1 MSFVKLP
8 RTRRL
13 RLSSIPIKPRI
24 MQPTPFKL
32 ERYFAQHEFTAR
44 HLLCS
49 SDPESMSVGELLD
62 FEPNALDGLRG
73 TWLGYTEYPGAP
85 ALRRELA
92 TLYESVSADQ
102 IIVHTGAQEA
112 IYSFMK
118 SMLAPGDHVI
128 VQMPGYQSHYSVA
141 EATGVRVSAWMARET
156 HGWAPDIDALET
168 LVTPA
173 TRALVI
179 CAPHNP
185 TGYLPSREAFER
197 IVDFAR
203 RHQLWLFSDEVYRG
217 LEHDPADR
225 LPAACDVYERAVSL
239 GALSKTHG
247 LAGLR
252 LGWVATHSAEVLERM
267 STFKDY
273 LTISNSAPSE
283 YLATLA
289 VRHSGALLARN
300 LEIVRANL
308 RLLDDFFL
316 RHAQHVEWHRPRAGT
331 ISFVRLKQG
340 HAARFCSELLERTG
354 VLLLPSTLIDHG
366 DAHVRLGFGR
376 RNLPEALAI
385 LDAYLDAT
393 VTSTAS

>member
-1 MSFVKLP
+1 MQ
-8 RTRRL
+8 
-13 RLSSIPIKPRI
+13 IK
-24 MQPTPFKL
+24 PFKL
-32 ERYFAQHEFTAR
+32 ERYFAQHEFTAH

-49 SDPESMSVGELLD
+49 SDPESMSVGELLA
-62 FEPNALDGLRG
+62 FEPDSLDGLRD

-92 TLYESVSADQ
+92 ALYENVGEQ
-102 IIVHTGAQEA
+102 EIIVHTGAQEA
-112 IYSFMK
+112 IYSFMQT
-118 SMLAPGDHVI
+118 MLAPGDHMI

-141 EATGVRVSAWMARET
+141 QSMGVKVSPWLAREEA
-156 HGWAPDIDALET
+156 GWAPDLDELAS

-185 TGYLPSREAFER
+185 TGYLPSRDVFDA
-197 IVDFAR
+197 IVGFAR
-203 RHQLWLFSDEVYRG
+203 KHRLWLFSDEVYRG

-225 LPAACDVYERAVSL
+225 LSAACDVYERAISL

-252 LGWVATHSAEVLERM
+252 LGWIATKSSQALERM

-283 YLATLA
+283 YLATIA
-289 VRHSGALLARN
+289 VRHTEALLERN
-300 LEIVRANL
+300 TSIARANL
-308 RLLDDFFL
+308 RLLDDFFA
-316 RHAQHVEWHRPRAGT
+316 RHSDRFEWHRPRAGT
-331 ISFVRLKQG
+331 IGFVRLKHA
-340 HAARFCSELLERTG
+340 HAARFCAELLEGTG
-354 VLLLPSTLIDHG
+354 VLLLPSMLVDHG

-376 RNLPEALAI
+376 RNMPEVLAI
-385 LDAYLDAT
+385 LEAYLAAT

>member
-1 MSFVKLP
+1 
-8 RTRRL
+8 
-13 RLSSIPIKPRI
+13 
-24 MQPTPFKL
+24 MQPNPFKL
-32 ERYFAQHEFTAR
+32 ERYFARHEFTAR

-49 SDPESMSVGELLD
+49 SDPESMSVGELLAY
-62 FEPNALDGLRG
+62 EPGAIDGLRD

-92 TLYESVSADQ
+92 TLYEHIGADD

-112 IYSFMK
+112 IYSFMHT
-118 SMLAPGDHVI
+118 MLASGDHMI
-128 VQMPGYQSHYSVA
+128 VHMPGYQSHYAVA
-141 EATGVRVSAWMARET
+141 EAMGVSVSPWKAREEA
-156 HGWAPDIDALET
+156 GWALDPDELDT

-185 TGYLPSREAFER
+185 TGYLPSREVFDA
-197 IVDFAR
+197 IVAFAR
-203 RHQLWLFSDEVYRG
+203 RHGLWLFSDEVYRG

-225 LPAACDVYERAVSL
+225 LPAACDVYERAISL

-252 LGWVATHSAEVLERM
+252 LGWIATKSAQVLERM

-283 YLATLA
+283 YLSTIA
-289 VRHSGALLARN
+289 VRHTDALIERN
-300 LEIVRANL
+300 VSIVRANL
-308 RLLDDFFL
+308 RVLDDFFA
-316 RHAQHVEWHRPRAGT
+316 RHADRFEWHRPRAGT
-331 ISFVRLKQG
+331 IGFVRLKRG
-340 HAARFCSELLERTG
+340 HAAQFCAELLERTG

-376 RNLPEALAI
+376 RNMPEVVGL
-385 LDAYLDAT
+385 LDAYLEAT
-393 VTSTAS
+393 ATSTAS

>member
-1 MSFVKLP
+1 
-8 RTRRL
+8 
-13 RLSSIPIKPRI
+13 
-24 MQPTPFKL
+24 MQPNPFKL
-32 ERYFAQHEFTAR
+32 ERYFARHEFTAR

-49 SDPESMSVGELLD
+49 SDPESMSIGELLAY
-62 FEPNALDGLRG
+62 EPGAIDGLRD

-92 TLYESVSADQ
+92 TLYEHIDADD

-112 IYSFMK
+112 IYSFMHT
-118 SMLAPGDHVI
+118 MLAPGDHMI
-128 VQMPGYQSHYSVA
+128 VHMPGYQSHYSVA
-141 EATGVRVSAWMARET
+141 EAMGVSVSPWKAREEA
-156 HGWAPDIDALET
+156 GWALDPDELDT

-185 TGYLPSREAFER
+185 TGYLPSRDVFDA
-197 IVDFAR
+197 IVAFAR
-203 RHQLWLFSDEVYRG
+203 KHGLWLFSDEVYRG
-217 LEHDPADR
+217 LEHHPADR
-225 LPAACDVYERAVSL
+225 LPAACDVYDRAISL

-252 LGWVATHSAEVLERM
+252 LGWIATKSAQVLERM

-283 YLATLA
+283 YLAAIA
-289 VRHSGALLARN
+289 VRHTDALIERN
-300 LEIVRANL
+300 VSIVRANL
-308 RLLDDFFL
+308 RVLDDFFA
-316 RHAQHVEWHRPRAGT
+316 RHADRFEWHRPRAGT
-331 ISFVRLKQG
+331 IGFVRLKRG
-340 HAARFCSELLERTG
+340 HAGQFCAELLERTG

-376 RNLPEALAI
+376 RNMPEIVGL
-385 LDAYLDAT
+385 LDAYLEAT
-393 VTSTAS
+393 ATSTAS

>member
-1 MSFVKLP
+1 
-8 RTRRL
+8 
-13 RLSSIPIKPRI
+13 

-32 ERYFAQHEFTAR
+32 ERYFARHEFTAR

-49 SDPESMSVGELLD
+49 SDPESMSIGDLLAY
-62 FEPNALDGLRG
+62 EPGALDGLRE

-85 ALRRELA
+85 ALRREIA
-92 TLYESVSADQ
+92 SLYENIDTDE

-112 IYSFMK
+112 IYSFMHA
-118 SMLAPGDHVI
+118 MLAAGDHII
-128 VQMPGYQSHYSVA
+128 VHRPGYQSHYSVA
-141 EATGVRVSAWMARET
+141 EAMGVNVTPWKAHEETGWSLDPGE
-156 HGWAPDIDALET
+156 LET

-185 TGYLPSREAFER
+185 TGYLPSRDVFDA
-197 IVDFAR
+197 IVAFAR
-203 RHQLWLFSDEVYRG
+203 RHGLWLFSDEVYRG
-217 LEHDPADR
+217 LEHDRADR

-252 LGWVATHSAEVLERM
+252 LGWVASKSREVLTRM

-283 YLATLA
+283 YLSAIA
-289 VRHSGALLARN
+289 VRHTDALIERN
-300 LEIVRANL
+300 VAIVHANL
-308 RLLDDFFL
+308 RLLDEFFA
-316 RHAQHVEWHRPRAGT
+316 RHADRFTWHRPRAGT
-331 ISFVRLKQG
+331 IGFVRLKHGRAEQ
-340 HAARFCSELLERTG
+340 FCAELLEGTG

-376 RNLPEALAI
+376 RTMPDVLAI

>member
-1 MSFVKLP
+1 M
-8 RTRRL
+8 
-13 RLSSIPIKPRI
+13 KPN
-24 MQPTPFKL
+24 PFKL
-32 ERYFAQHEFTAR
+32 ERYFARHEFTAR

-49 SDPESMSVGELLD
+49 SDPESMSIGELLTY
-62 FEPNALDGLRG
+62 EPDAIDGLRD

-85 ALRRELA
+85 ALRREIA
-92 TLYESVSADQ
+92 TLYEHIDEDE

-112 IYSFMK
+112 IYSFMHT
-118 SMLAPGDHVI
+118 MLAPGDHAI
-128 VQMPGYQSHYSVA
+128 VHMPGYQSHYSVA
-141 EATGVRVSAWMARET
+141 EAMGVSVSPWKAREEA
-156 HGWAPDIDALET
+156 GWALDPDQLDT

-185 TGYLPSREAFER
+185 TGYLPSRDVFDA
-197 IVDFAR
+197 IVAFAR
-203 RHQLWLFSDEVYRG
+203 KHGLWLFSDEVYRG

-252 LGWVATHSAEVLERM
+252 LGWIATKSAQVLERM
-267 STFKDY
+267 SAFKDY

-283 YLATLA
+283 YLSTIA
-289 VRHSGALLARN
+289 VRHTDALIERN
-300 LEIVRANL
+300 VSIVRANL
-308 RLLDDFFL
+308 RVLDDFFAC
-316 RHAQHVEWHRPRAGT
+316 HADRFAWHRPRAGT
-331 ISFVRLKQG
+331 IGFVRLERG
-340 HAARFCSELLERTG
+340 HAGQFCAELLERTG

-366 DAHVRLGFGR
+366 DGHVRLGFGR
-376 RNLPEALAI
+376 RNMPEVLGM

>member
-1 MSFVKLP
+1 
-8 RTRRL
+8 
-13 RLSSIPIKPRI
+13 
-24 MQPTPFKL
+24 MQPNPFKL
-32 ERYFAQHEFTAR
+32 ERYFARHEFTAR

-49 SDPESMSVGELLD
+49 SDPESMSIGDLLAY
-62 FEPNALDGLRG
+62 EPGAIDRLRE

-92 TLYESVSADQ
+92 TRYEHIKEDE

-112 IYSFMK
+112 IYSFMHT
-118 SMLAPGDHVI
+118 MLAPGDHVI
-128 VQMPGYQSHYSVA
+128 VHMPGYQSHYSVA
-141 EATGVRVSAWMARET
+141 EAMGVRVSPWKANEEAAWALD
-156 HGWAPDIDALET
+156 PDELDT

-185 TGYLPSREAFER
+185 TGYLPSRGVFDA
-197 IVDFAR
+197 IVAFAR
-203 RHQLWLFSDEVYRG
+203 KHGLWLFSDEVYRG

-225 LPAACDVYERAVSL
+225 LPAACDVYERAISL

-252 LGWVATHSAEVLERM
+252 LGWIATKSAQVLERM

-283 YLATLA
+283 YLASIA
-289 VRHSGALLARN
+289 VRHSDALIERN
-300 LEIVRANL
+300 VSIVRANL
-308 RLLDDFFL
+308 RVLDAFFA
-316 RHAQHVEWHRPRAGT
+316 RHADRFEWHRPRAGT
-331 ISFVRLKQG
+331 IGFVRLKRG
-340 HAARFCSELLERTG
+340 HAQQFCADLLDTTG
-354 VLLLPSTLIDHG
+354 VLLLPSTLLDHG

-376 RNLPEALAI
+376 RNMPEVLAL

-393 VTSTAS
+393 ATSTAS

>member
-1 MSFVKLP
+1 
-8 RTRRL
+8 
-13 RLSSIPIKPRI
+13 
-24 MQPTPFKL
+24 MQPNPFKL
-32 ERYFAQHEFTAR
+32 ERYFARHEFTAR

-49 SDPESMSVGELLD
+49 SDPESMSIGDLLAH
-62 FEPNALDGLRG
+62 EPNALDGLRE

-92 TLYESVSADQ
+92 TLYENIRDDE

-112 IYSFMK
+112 IYSFMNAI
-118 SMLAPGDHVI
+118 LAPGDHVI
-128 VQMPGYQSHYSVA
+128 VHMPGYQSHYSVA
-141 EATGVRVSAWMARET
+141 EALGVSVSPWKASEEA
-156 HGWAPDIDALET
+156 GWAPDPDELET

-185 TGYLPSREAFER
+185 TGYLPSRDVFDA
-197 IVDFAR
+197 IVAFAR
-203 RHQLWLFSDEVYRG
+203 RHGLWLFSDEVYRG

-225 LPAACDVYERAVSL
+225 LPAACDVYERAISL

-252 LGWVATHSAEVLERM
+252 LGWIATKNAHVLERM

-283 YLATLA
+283 YLSTIA
-289 VRHSGALLARN
+289 VRHTDALIERN
-300 LEIVRANL
+300 VSIVRANL
-308 RLLDDFFL
+308 RLLDDFFA
-316 RHAQHVEWHRPRAGT
+316 RHADRFEWHRPRAGT
-331 ISFVRLKQG
+331 IGFVRLKRG
-340 HAARFCSELLERTG
+340 HAEQFCAELLERTG

-366 DAHVRLGFGR
+366 DAHFRLGFGR
-376 RNLPEALAI
+376 RNMPDVLAI
-385 LDAYLDAT
+385 LDAYLDAPA
-393 VTSTAS
+393 TSTAS

>member
-1 MSFVKLP
+1 
-8 RTRRL
+8 
-13 RLSSIPIKPRI
+13 

-32 ERYFAQHEFTAR
+32 ERYFARHEFTAR

-49 SDPESMSVGELLD
+49 SDPESMSIGELLAY
-62 FEPNALDGLRG
+62 EPDAIDGLRD

-92 TLYESVSADQ
+92 MLYEHIDADE

-112 IYSFMK
+112 IYSFMHT
-118 SMLAPGDHVI
+118 MLAAGDHAI
-128 VQMPGYQSHYSVA
+128 VHMPGYQSHYAVA
-141 EATGVRVSAWMARET
+141 EALGVSVSAWRAREEA
-156 HGWAPDIDALET
+156 GWALDPDELEK
-168 LVTPA
+168 LLTPA

-185 TGYLPSREAFER
+185 TGYLPSRDVFDA
-197 IVDFAR
+197 IVAFAR
-203 RHQLWLFSDEVYRG
+203 KHGLWLFSDEVYRG

-225 LPAACDVYERAVSL
+225 LPAACDVYERAISL

-252 LGWVATHSAEVLERM
+252 LGWIATKSAQVLERM

-283 YLATLA
+283 YLAAIA
-289 VRHSGALLARN
+289 VRYTDALIERSMA
-300 LEIVRANL
+300 IVRANL
-308 RLLDDFFL
+308 RVLDDFFA
-316 RHAQHVEWHRPRAGT
+316 RHADRFAWHRPRAGT
-331 ISFVRLKQG
+331 IGFVRLKRG
-340 HAARFCSELLERTG
+340 HAEQFCAELLECTG
-354 VLLLPSTLIDHG
+354 ILLLPSTLIDHG

-376 RNLPEALAI
+376 RNMPEVVGL

>member
-1 MSFVKLP
+1 
-8 RTRRL
+8 
-13 RLSSIPIKPRI
+13 

-49 SDPESMSVGELLD
+49 SDPESMSIGELLA
-62 FEPNALDGLRG
+62 FEPDSIDGLRD

-92 TLYESVSADQ
+92 TLYENIRDDE

-112 IYSFMK
+112 IYSSMN
-118 SMLAPGDHVI
+118 SMLAPGDHAI

-141 EATGVRVSAWMARET
+141 QASGVKVSPWNAREAA
-156 HGWAPDIDALET
+156 GWAPDPDELEA

-185 TGYLPSREAFER
+185 TGYLPSRAMFDA
-197 IVDFAR
+197 IVAFAR
-203 RHQLWLFSDEVYRG
+203 RHGLWLFSDEVYRG

-225 LPAACDVYERAVSL
+225 LPAACDVYERAISL

-252 LGWVATHSAEVLERM
+252 LGWIATRSADVLARM

-283 YLATLA
+283 YLAAIA
-289 VRHSGALLARN
+289 VRHTDALLARN
-300 LEIVRANL
+300 TAIVRSNL
-308 RLLDDFFL
+308 LVLDDFFA
-316 RHAQHVEWHRPRAGT
+316 RHADRFEWHRPRAGT
-331 ISFVRLKQG
+331 IGFVRLKRG
-340 HAARFCSELLERTG
+340 HAGRFCEELLERTG

-376 RNLPEALAI
+376 RNMPEVLGI
-385 LDAYLDAT
+385 VDAYLDAT

>member
-1 MSFVKLP
+1 
-8 RTRRL
+8 
-13 RLSSIPIKPRI
+13 

-49 SDPESMSVGELLD
+49 SDPESMSIGELLA
-62 FEPNALDGLRG
+62 FEPGSIDGLRE
-73 TWLGYTEYPGAP
+73 TWLGYTEHPGAP

-92 TLYESVSADQ
+92 TLCENVRDDE

-112 IYSFMK
+112 IYSFMS

-128 VQMPGYQSHYSVA
+128 VHMPGYQSHYSVA
-141 EATGVRVSAWMARET
+141 EAMGVKVSPWKAREQA
-156 HGWAPDIDALET
+156 GWAVDPDELEA

-185 TGYLPSREAFER
+185 TGYLPSRDVFDA
-197 IVDFAR
+197 IVAFAR
-203 RHQLWLFSDEVYRG
+203 RHELWLFSDEVYRG

-225 LPAACDVYERAVSL
+225 LPAACDVYERAISL

-252 LGWVATHSAEVLERM
+252 LGWIATKSAEVLRRM

-273 LTISNSAPSE
+273 LTISNSAPGE
-283 YLATLA
+283 YLAAIA
-289 VRHSGALLARN
+289 VRHTDALIARSID
-300 LEIVRANL
+300 IVRSNL
-308 RLLDDFFL
+308 CLLDDFFT
-316 RHAQHVEWHRPRAGT
+316 RRADRFEWHRPRAGT
-331 ISFVRLKQG
+331 IGFVRLKHG
-340 HAARFCSELLERTG
+340 HAEQFCAELLERTG
-354 VLLLPSTLIDHG
+354 VLLLPSTLIDYG
-366 DAHVRLGFGR
+366 DAHFRLGFGR
-376 RNLPEALAI
+376 RNMPDVLAI
-385 LDAYLDAT
+385 LDAHLDAT
-393 VTSTAS
+393 ATSTAS

>member
-1 MSFVKLP
+1 
-8 RTRRL
+8 
-13 RLSSIPIKPRI
+13 
-24 MQPTPFKL
+24 MQLTPFKL

-49 SDPESMSVGELLD
+49 SDPESMSIGELLA
-62 FEPNALDGLRG
+62 FEPGSVDGLCE

-92 TLYESVSADQ
+92 TLYENIRDDE

-112 IYSFMK
+112 IYAFMNA
-118 SMLAPGDHVI
+118 MLAPGDHVI
-128 VQMPGYQSHYSVA
+128 VHMPGYQSHYSVA
-141 EATGVRVSAWMARET
+141 EALGVKVSPWQAREEA
-156 HGWAPDIDALET
+156 GWAPDPDELEA

-185 TGYLPSREAFER
+185 TGWLPSREVFDR
-197 IVDFAR
+197 IVAFAR
-203 RHQLWLFSDEVYRG
+203 RHDLWLFSDEVYRG

-225 LPAACDVYERAVSL
+225 LPAACDLYERAISL

-252 LGWVATHSAEVLERM
+252 LGWIATKNADVLRRM

-283 YLATLA
+283 YLSAIA
-289 VRHSGALLARN
+289 VRQTNALISRN
-300 LEIVRANL
+300 MDIVRANL
-308 RLLDDFFL
+308 RLLDEFFA
-316 RHAQHVEWHRPRAGT
+316 RHAERFEWHRPRAGT
-331 ISFVRLKQG
+331 IGFVRLKLG
-340 HAARFCSELLERTG
+340 HAGQFCAALLERTG

-376 RNLPEALAI
+376 RNMPEVLAI
-385 LDAYLDAT
+385 VDTYLDAAA
-393 VTSTAS
+393 TSTAS

>member
-1 MSFVKLP
+1 
-8 RTRRL
+8 
-13 RLSSIPIKPRI
+13 
-24 MQPTPFKL
+24 MQPNPFKL
-32 ERYFAQHEFTAR
+32 ERYFARHEFTAR

-49 SDPESMSVGELLD
+49 SDPESMSIGELLAY
-62 FEPNALDGLRG
+62 EPGAIDGLRD

-92 TLYESVSADQ
+92 TLYEHIDADDL
-102 IIVHTGAQEA
+102 IVHTGAQEA
-112 IYSFMK
+112 IYSFMHT
-118 SMLAPGDHVI
+118 MLAPGDHMI
-128 VQMPGYQSHYSVA
+128 VHMPGYQSHYSVA
-141 EATGVRVSAWMARET
+141 EAMGVSVSPWKAREEA
-156 HGWAPDIDALET
+156 GWALDPDELDT

-185 TGYLPSREAFER
+185 TGYLPSRDVFDA
-197 IVDFAR
+197 IVAFAR
-203 RHQLWLFSDEVYRG
+203 KHGLWLFSDEVYRG

-225 LPAACDVYERAVSL
+225 LPAACDVYERAISL

-252 LGWVATHSAEVLERM
+252 LGWIATKSAQVLERM

-283 YLATLA
+283 YLSAIA
-289 VRHSGALLARN
+289 VRHTDTLIERN
-300 LEIVRANL
+300 VSIVRANL
-308 RLLDDFFL
+308 RVLDDFFA
-316 RHAQHVEWHRPRAGT
+316 RHADRFEWHRARAGT
-331 ISFVRLKQG
+331 IGFVRLKRG
-340 HAARFCSELLERTG
+340 HAVQFCAELLERTG

-376 RNLPEALAI
+376 RNMPEVVGL
-385 LDAYLDAT
+385 LDAYLEAT
-393 VTSTAS
+393 ATSTAS

>member
-1 MSFVKLP
+1 
-8 RTRRL
+8 
-13 RLSSIPIKPRI
+13 

-49 SDPESMSVGELLD
+49 SDPESMSIGELLA
-62 FEPNALDGLRG
+62 FEPDSIDGLRD

-92 TLYESVSADQ
+92 TLYENIRDDE

-112 IYSFMK
+112 IYSFMN
-118 SMLAPGDHVI
+118 SMLAPGDHAI

-141 EATGVRVSAWMARET
+141 QASGVKVSPWNAREAA
-156 HGWAPDIDALET
+156 GWAPDPDELEA

-185 TGYLPSREAFER
+185 TGYLPSRAMFDA
-197 IVDFAR
+197 IVAFAR
-203 RHQLWLFSDEVYRG
+203 RHGLWLFSDEVYRG

-225 LPAACDVYERAVSL
+225 LPAACDVYERAISL

-252 LGWVATHSAEVLERM
+252 LGWIATRSADVLARM

-283 YLATLA
+283 YLAAIA
-289 VRHSGALLARN
+289 VRHTDALLARN
-300 LEIVRANL
+300 TAIVRSNL
-308 RLLDDFFL
+308 LVLDDFFA
-316 RHAQHVEWHRPRAGT
+316 RHADRFEWHRPRAGT
-331 ISFVRLKQG
+331 IGFVRLKRG
-340 HAARFCSELLERTG
+340 HAGRFCEELLERTG

-376 RNLPEALAI
+376 RNMPEVLGI
-385 LDAYLDAT
+385 VDAYLDAT

>member
-1 MSFVKLP
+1 
-8 RTRRL
+8 
-13 RLSSIPIKPRI
+13 
-24 MQPTPFKL
+24 MQPNPFKL
-32 ERYFAQHEFTAR
+32 ERYFARHEFTAR

-49 SDPESMSVGELLD
+49 SDPESMSIGELLAY
-62 FEPNALDGLRG
+62 EPGAIDGLSD

-92 TLYESVSADQ
+92 TLYEHIDADD

-112 IYSFMK
+112 IYSFMHT
-118 SMLAPGDHVI
+118 MLAPGDHMI
-128 VQMPGYQSHYSVA
+128 VHMPGYQSHYSVA
-141 EATGVRVSAWMARET
+141 EAMGVSVSPWKAREEA
-156 HGWAPDIDALET
+156 GWALDPDELET

-185 TGYLPSREAFER
+185 TGYLPSRDVFDA
-197 IVDFAR
+197 IVAFAR
-203 RHQLWLFSDEVYRG
+203 RHGLWLFSDEVYRG

-225 LPAACDVYERAVSL
+225 LPAACDVYERAISL

-252 LGWVATHSAEVLERM
+252 LGWIATKSAQVLERM

-283 YLATLA
+283 YLSAIA
-289 VRHSGALLARN
+289 VRHTDALIERN
-300 LEIVRANL
+300 VSIVRANL
-308 RLLDDFFL
+308 RVLDDFFA
-316 RHAQHVEWHRPRAGT
+316 RHADRFEWHRPRAGT
-331 ISFVRLKQG
+331 IGFVRLKRG
-340 HAARFCSELLERTG
+340 HAEQFCSELLERTG

-376 RNLPEALAI
+376 RNMPEVVGL
-385 LDAYLDAT
+385 LDAYLEAT
-393 VTSTAS
+393 ATSTAS

>member
-1 MSFVKLP
+1 
-8 RTRRL
+8 
-13 RLSSIPIKPRI
+13 
-24 MQPTPFKL
+24 MQPNPFKL
-32 ERYFAQHEFTAR
+32 ERYFARHEFTAR

-49 SDPESMSVGELLD
+49 SDPESMSIGDLLAY
-62 FEPNALDGLRG
+62 EPGAIDRLRE

-92 TLYESVSADQ
+92 TRYEHIKEDE

-112 IYSFMK
+112 IYSFMHT
-118 SMLAPGDHVI
+118 MLAPGDHVI
-128 VQMPGYQSHYSVA
+128 VHMPGYQSHYSVA
-141 EATGVRVSAWMARET
+141 EAMGVRVSPWKANEEAAWALD
-156 HGWAPDIDALET
+156 PDELDT

-185 TGYLPSREAFER
+185 TGYLPSRDVFDA
-197 IVDFAR
+197 IVAFAR
-203 RHQLWLFSDEVYRG
+203 KHGLWLFSDEVYRG

-225 LPAACDVYERAVSL
+225 LPAACDVYERAISL

-252 LGWVATHSAEVLERM
+252 LGWIATKSAQVLERM

-283 YLATLA
+283 YLASIA
-289 VRHSGALLARN
+289 VRHSDALIERN
-300 LEIVRANL
+300 VSIVRANL
-308 RLLDDFFL
+308 RVLDAFFA
-316 RHAQHVEWHRPRAGT
+316 RHADRFEWHRPRAGT
-331 ISFVRLKQG
+331 IGFVRLKQG
-340 HAARFCSELLERTG
+340 HAQRFCADLLDTTG
-354 VLLLPSTLIDHG
+354 VLLLPSTLLDHG

-376 RNLPEALAI
+376 RNMREVVAL

-393 VTSTAS
+393 ATSTAS

>member
-1 MSFVKLP
+1 
-8 RTRRL
+8 
-13 RLSSIPIKPRI
+13 

-49 SDPESMSVGELLD
+49 SDPESMSIGELLAL
-62 FEPNALDGLRG
+62 EPDAMDGLRE

-85 ALRRELA
+85 GLRREIA
-92 TLYESVSADQ
+92 TLYERIGEDE

-112 IYSFMK
+112 IYSFMNT
-118 SMLAPGDHVI
+118 MLTAGDHVI
-128 VQMPGYQSHYSVA
+128 VHMPGYQSHYSVA
-141 EATGVRVSAWMARET
+141 EALGVSVSPWKAREKA
-156 HGWAPDIDALET
+156 GWALDPDELET

-179 CAPHNP
+179 CTPHNP
-185 TGYLPSREAFER
+185 TGYLPTRDVFDA
-197 IVDFAR
+197 IVAFAR
-203 RHQLWLFSDEVYRG
+203 KHGLWLFSDEVYRG

-225 LPAACDVYERAVSL
+225 LPAACDVYERAISL

-252 LGWVATHSAEVLERM
+252 LGWIATKSAQVLARM

-283 YLATLA
+283 YLSTIA
-289 VRHSGALLARN
+289 VRHTDALIERN
-300 LEIVRANL
+300 VSIVRANL
-308 RLLDDFFL
+308 RLLDDFFT
-316 RHAQHVEWHRPRAGT
+316 RHADRFAWHRPRAGT
-331 ISFVRLKQG
+331 IGFVRLKRAGAEQ
-340 HAARFCSELLERTG
+340 FCAGLLERTG

-376 RNLPEALAI
+376 RNMPAALAI

-393 VTSTAS
+393 DTSTAS

>member
-1 MSFVKLP
+1 M
-8 RTRRL
+8 R
-13 RLSSIPIKPRI
+13 
-24 MQPTPFKL
+24 PTPFKL

-49 SDPESMSVGELLD
+49 SDPESMSIGELLA
-62 FEPNALDGLRG
+62 FEPGSLDGLRD

-92 TLYESVSADQ
+92 TLYKNIQADE

-112 IYSFMK
+112 IYSFMN
-118 SMLAPGDHVI
+118 SMLAPGDHAI
-128 VQMPGYQSHYSVA
+128 VHMPGYQSHYSVA
-141 EATGVRVSAWMARET
+141 EALGVKVSPWKAREEA
-156 HGWAPDIDALET
+156 GWALDPDELEM

-185 TGYLPSREAFER
+185 TGYLPSREVFDA
-197 IVDFAR
+197 IVAFAR
-203 RHQLWLFSDEVYRG
+203 KHDLWLFSDEVYRG
-217 LEHDPADR
+217 LEYDVADR
-225 LPAACDVYERAVSL
+225 LPAACDVYERAISL

-252 LGWVATHSAEVLERM
+252 LGWIATKNADVLERM

-283 YLATLA
+283 YLSSIA
-289 VRHSGALLARN
+289 VRHTDALIARN
-300 LEIVRANL
+300 TGIARENL
-308 RLLDDFFL
+308 RLLDDFFT
-316 RHAQHVEWHRPRAGT
+316 RHADRFEWHRPRAGT
-331 ISFVRLKQG
+331 IGFVRLKRGGAGQ
-340 HAARFCSELLERTG
+340 FCAELLERTG

-366 DAHVRLGFGR
+366 DAHFRLGFGR
-376 RNLPEALAI
+376 RNMPEALAI

>member
-1 MSFVKLP
+1 
-8 RTRRL
+8 
-13 RLSSIPIKPRI
+13 

-49 SDPESMSVGELLD
+49 SDPESMSIGELLA
-62 FEPNALDGLRG
+62 FEPDSIDGLRD

-85 ALRRELA
+85 ALRREIA
-92 TLYESVSADQ
+92 TLYENIHDDE

-112 IYSFMK
+112 IYSFMNA
-118 SMLAPGDHVI
+118 MLAPGDHAI
-128 VQMPGYQSHYSVA
+128 VHMPGYQSHYSVA
-141 EATGVRVSAWMARET
+141 QASGVEVSSWKAREDA
-156 HGWAPDIDALET
+156 GWAPDPDELET

-179 CAPHNP
+179 CTPHNP
-185 TGYLPSREAFER
+185 TGYLPSREAFDA
-197 IVDFAR
+197 IIAFAR
-203 RHQLWLFSDEVYRG
+203 RHGLWLFSDEVYRG

-252 LGWVATHSAEVLERM
+252 LGWIATKSAEVLARM
-267 STFKDY
+267 SAFKDY

-283 YLATLA
+283 YLSAIA
-289 VRHSGALLARN
+289 VRHTDALLARN
-300 LEIVRANL
+300 TAIVRSNL
-308 RLLDDFFL
+308 LVLDDFFA
-316 RHAQHVEWHRPRAGT
+316 RRADRFEWYRPRAGT
-331 ISFVRLKQG
+331 IGFVRLKHG
-340 HAARFCSELLERTG
+340 HAGQFCKELLERTG

-376 RNLPEALAI
+376 RNMPEVLGI
-385 LDAYLDAT
+385 VDAYLDAT

>member
-1 MSFVKLP
+1 
-8 RTRRL
+8 
-13 RLSSIPIKPRI
+13 
-24 MQPTPFKL
+24 MQPNPFKL
-32 ERYFAQHEFTAR
+32 ERYFARHEFTAR

-49 SDPESMSVGELLD
+49 SDPESMSIGELLAY
-62 FEPNALDGLRG
+62 EPGAIDELRN

-92 TLYESVSADQ
+92 TLYEHIDADD

-112 IYSFMK
+112 IYSFMHT
-118 SMLAPGDHVI
+118 MLEPGDHTI
-128 VQMPGYQSHYSVA
+128 VHMPGYQSHYTVA
-141 EATGVRVSAWMARET
+141 EAMGVSVSPWKAREEA
-156 HGWAPDIDALET
+156 GWTLDPDELDK

-185 TGYLPSREAFER
+185 TGYLPSREVFDA
-197 IVDFAR
+197 IVAFAR
-203 RHQLWLFSDEVYRG
+203 KHGLWLFSDEVYRG

-225 LPAACDVYERAVSL
+225 LPAACDVYERAISL

-252 LGWVATHSAEVLERM
+252 LGWIATKSVQVLERM

-283 YLATLA
+283 YLSAIA
-289 VRHSGALLARN
+289 VRHTDALIERN
-300 LEIVRANL
+300 VSIVRANL
-308 RLLDDFFL
+308 RVLDDFFA
-316 RHAQHVEWHRPRAGT
+316 RHADRFEWHRPRAGT
-331 ISFVRLKQG
+331 IGFVRLKRG
-340 HAARFCSELLERTG
+340 HAEQFCAELLERTG

-376 RNLPEALAI
+376 RNMPEVVGL
-385 LDAYLDAT
+385 LDAYLEAT
-393 VTSTAS
+393 ATSTAS